1 MLQNKKIVCLIPARG
16 GSKGI
21 KFKNLRKIKKKSLLQ
36 ASIDF
41 AKNLNFIDAI
51 VVSSEN
57 KKIINIAKNN
67 NCEVHLRSKYLSRD
81 FASDTEIINSVLAN
95 KNYKKYDYILY
106 LQPTSPIRYEKHF
119 IDSLKQLIKKKADS
133 IWSVTKISNK
143 YHPLKIL
150 KKYNFVYFQTF
161 VKEGQKVVAR
171 QQLSDIFIRNGIFYF
186 FSIRKFLRN
195 KSIYL
200 PKSLYYEIN
209 YEYVNIDTKEDL
221 LECKKLSKKLN
232 LDL

>member
-1 MLQNKKIVCLIPARG
+1 MLQNKKIICLIPARG

-21 KFKNLRKIKKKSLLQ
+21 KLKNLKRIKKKSLLQ

-41 AKNLNFIDAI
+41 AKKLNFLDNI

-67 NCEVHLRSKYLSRD
+67 KCEVYLRNKYLSRD
-81 FASDTEIINSVLAN
+81 FASDYEIIKSLLDNN
-95 KNYKKYDYILY
+95 KYRNYDYILY
-106 LQPTSPIRYEKHF
+106 LQPTSPIRYKKNF
-119 IDSLKQLIKKKADS
+119 IEALKSLIKKKADS

-150 KKYNFVYFQTF
+150 KKKNHIYFQTYL
-161 VKEGQKVVAR
+161 KKGQKVVAR
-171 QQLSDIFIRNGIFYF
+171 QQLTEIFIRNGIFYF
-186 FSIRKFLRN
+186 FSIKAFLKN
-195 KSIYL
+195 KTIYL

-209 YEYVNIDTKEDL
+209 YEYVNIDNLEDL
-221 LECKKLSKKLN
+221 QKSRRLSKKLN